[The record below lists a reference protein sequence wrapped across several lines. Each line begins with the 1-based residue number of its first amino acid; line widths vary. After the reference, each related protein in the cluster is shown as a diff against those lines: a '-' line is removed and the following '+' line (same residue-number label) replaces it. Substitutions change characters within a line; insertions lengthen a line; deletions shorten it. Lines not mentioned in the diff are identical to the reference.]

1 MTNESLNLKPCPFC
15 GESKIMIHH
24 NGIGG
29 SETPEDS
36 YNVTCLYPDCH
47 GTIFALGHHQFKTKS
62 EAVEAWNRRV

>member
-1 MTNESLNLKPCPFC
+1 
-15 GESKIMIHH
+15 MIHH